1 MVSSHREL
9 FFVRLSKQII
19 DFNLLLMAP
28 TENKSDL
35 AVYSLQVRFM
45 SGALVGLNLL
55 LMIFVYFYWTNSNVH
70 QFITRS
76 PL

>member
-1 MVSSHREL
+1 
-9 FFVRLSKQII
+9 
-19 DFNLLLMAP
+19 MAP